1 MASNLI
7 FYTARG
13 DDGTTTRLG
22 GRERL
27 RKDSLL
33 MEVVGT
39 VDEAS
44 AAIGVARASLSEVKT
59 QTVLREVQERLIRL
73 MGHLSA
79 TPETREKYQGLTA
92 EDRAWL
98 EERIVELGEG
108 LPPLREFVLPGRT
121 PPEAACHLARTI
133 VRRAERRL
141 LTLMSEEPS
150 IGAENLAFLNRLSS
164 LLFVVALRER
174 AQHIQ

>member
-1 MASNLI
+1 MTKLI

-22 GRERL
+22 GHDRL

-33 MEVVGT
+33 MEVIGT

-44 AAIGVARASLSEVKT
+44 AALGLVRASSGDAAVQEAMLG
-59 QTVLREVQERLIRL
+59 VQERLIRL

-79 TPETREKYQGLTA
+79 TPERRGKYAGLTA
-92 EDRAWL
+92 EDVAWL
-98 EERIVELGEG
+98 EARIAELGEG
-108 LPPLREFVLPGRT
+108 LPPLRAFVLPGSSQA
-121 PPEAACHLARTI
+121 EAACHLARTV

-141 LTLMSEEPS
+141 LALAADEPP
-150 IGAENLAFLNRLSS
+150 IGEANLAFLNRLSS
-164 LLFVVALRER
+164 LLFVAALRER
-174 AQHIQ
+174 EQASR